1 MSQTVFIMGFVLSL
15 IVPAALAEVPAQELP
30 RTGLLP
36 PTAEDLAWAR
46 KHMIVGRSV
55 KLNALGFQ
63 RINAAVAEN
72 GKALISATA
81 LDIVPF
87 GSEVEGLTGEQ
98 EEAAA
103 SVAPAPTGTVGTT
116 AAPDPIVPLALPA
129 SVDNSLLNAFPP
141 IGNQFGNA
149 CVPFSVTYY
158 TLTHMVSL
166 ANGINAKAGGTAA
179 ALSPKFVYN
188 LFNGGS
194 DGGGS
199 VFTAM
204 QVIMNHGAPHW
215 ANWPYDSN
223 VTVWPLSA
231 SIWRDAISSRAKSM
245 GWIADVNT
253 PAGLENLKTML
264 VNGYV
269 LNFETWI
276 YDWEQ
281 RSISDDPATTA
292 DDAFVGQKICRQ
304 VTSTAGPHAMAIVG
318 YNDNLWL
325 DINGNGFVDTGE
337 KGALKIA
344 NSWGPDYWNSGF
356 YWVAYDAIQFPTK
369 VQGWTQSGTRLPL
382 FKNNPCWMSVQPG
395 YTPTHLAEITV
406 SHRYRNQLKLV
417 LGISGLDTTT
427 PRKGWWPNLVYNGGD
442 YAFDGGS
449 TEKDCNFVLDFSDIV
464 KSSASNRWY
473 LTFGDS
479 SSGSTG
485 TLKSYT
491 LVATSPS
498 NRVVYAGS
506 TMPTTFDYTQRVI
519 WVDYGTTAT
528 VADVTAPPVINTL
541 AVTASKLESVDL
553 KWQDVGDDSTNDWFA
568 AGYDLRYSTNDLNES
583 TWDAATRWTGPLPP
597 GEPGSWSISAYGY
610 GRVTG
615 LISNTTYFFAVK
627 AWDDAGNTNGISN
640 AATGITATILE
651 FTGVTN
657 PLPVATQGSAYR
669 YQMNATGGVP
679 PYTWRDDW
687 MNGLPNSLNIDYYAG
702 LIAGTVSGSTA
713 TGLYTVAIDLKGQN
727 DDQVS
732 SNFLLEVIAP
742 VTNAGSLRFAVTN
755 LVTAETAGMVTTTV
769 TRVGGTVGSVS
780 AQFLAGTRTGS
791 DGYGYGLYAVSTNGS
806 LQWADGNAS
815 TQNLVVAFA
824 SDNLVTTRVVEA
836 VLFNAAGGAVINTAS
851 VCRITL
857 TDVDPALEVTPTNG
871 LSVAE
876 GGTNTLSVRLTR
888 VPPAG
893 AVTVT
898 TALRAGSDPDLAVT
912 TGTNLTFTT
921 GTWSNW
927 QTVVVSALE
936 DGDQDAGTGRV
947 DLALAGAPTISVPAT
962 EFDNDIQIMTTTNVV
977 MMGADTNRTIGIKLA
992 TAPSQAVTVTVARV
1006 SGSTNIIVGSGT
1018 PAVFATTNWNA
1029 WRGVAISASLAG
1041 RAMNVEAT
1049 LRGSSTRALSTD
1061 VQVSAPLVTT
1071 GYGTPYWWLSTQ
1083 AGATNFTTAE
1093 LQDIDNDGAAAWQE
1107 YRAGTAPSNAAS
1119 VFRILRTDVSGTV
1132 SRIWWYGTTNSGVT
1146 TPFIIE
1152 CGPQLGATN
1161 GWTDVSP
1168 ELGRSGT
1175 GTNEWQ
1181 HSPSP
1186 TSGPAFYRVR
1196 IKE

>member
-1 MSQTVFIMGFVLSL
+1 MGLVLSL

-36 PTAEDLAWAR
+36 PSAEDLAWAR
-46 KHMIVGRSV
+46 KHLIIGRSV
-55 KLNALGFQ
+55 KLNALGLE
-63 RINAAVAEN
+63 RINAAAAAT
-72 GKALISATA
+72 GKPVISAA
-81 LDIVPF
+81 GLNVVPF
-87 GSEVEGLTGEQ
+87 GSEVEGLTEEQ
-98 EEAAA
+98 EAAA
-103 SVAPAPTGTVGTT
+103 APTPTGKVGTADAT
-116 AAPDPIVPLALPA
+116 SPVVPLALPA
-129 SVDNSLLNAFPP
+129 AVDNSLLNAFPP
-141 IGNQFGNA
+141 IGNQGGLNS

-199 VFTAM
+199 VHQAM

-215 ANWPYDSN
+215 VNFPYDSN
-223 VTVWPLSA
+223 VTAWPLSA
-231 SIWRDAISSRAKSM
+231 AIWREAISSRARSM

-264 VNGYV
+264 ANGYV

-281 RSISDDPATTA
+281 KSISDDPATTV

-304 VTSTAGPHAMAIVG
+304 VTSTAGLHAMTIVG

-344 NSWGPDYWNSGF
+344 NSWGTGYWNGGF

-369 VQGWTQSGTRLPL
+369 VQGWTQSGTRLPV
-382 FKNNPCWMSVQPG
+382 FRTNPYWMSVQPG
-395 YTPTHLAEITV
+395 YTPSHLAEITV

-427 PRKGWWPNLVYNGGD
+427 PRKGWWPNLVYNGGA

-464 KSSASNRWY
+464 KSPASNRWY

-498 NRVVYAGS
+498 NRVVYAGT

-519 WVDYGTTAT
+519 WVDYGTTST
-528 VADVTAPPVINTL
+528 VADVTAPPVITTL
-541 AVTASKLESVDL
+541 GVTGVGADRADL
-553 KWQDVGDDSTNDWFA
+553 RWQEVGDDSTNDWFVV
-568 AGYDLRYSTNDLNES
+568 GYDLRYSTNDLSES
-583 TWDAATRWTGPLPP
+583 TWAAATQWTGPLPP
-597 GEPGSWSISAYGY
+597 GEPSAGKSTT
-610 GRVTG
+610 VTG
-615 LISNTTYFFAVK
+615 LTPNTTYFFAVK

-640 AATGITATILE
+640 AATGTTATTLE
-651 FTGVTN
+651 FAGVTN
-657 PLPVATQGSAYR
+657 PLPVATRGSAYR
-669 YQMNATGGVP
+669 YQMNATGGLP
-679 PYTWRDDW
+679 RYTWSDDW

-702 LIAGTVSGSTA
+702 LIAGTVSAS
-713 TGLYTVAIDLKGQN
+713 TGLYTVAINLRDQGNQ
-727 DDQVS
+727 QVS
-732 SNFLLEVIAP
+732 SNFVMEVIASD
-742 VTNAGSLRFAVTN
+742 TNAGALRFAVTN
-755 LVTAETAGMVTTTV
+755 FVVAEAAGVVTTSV
-769 TRVGGTVGSVS
+769 TRVGGAVGSVS
-780 AQFLAGTRTGS
+780 AQFLVGDRTGS
-791 DGYGYGLYAVSTNGS
+791 DNYGNGLYAISTNGT
-806 LQWADGNAS
+806 LQWADGDAS
-815 TQNLVVAFA
+815 SRILLVYFEPD
-824 SDNLVTTRVVEA
+824 SIVTPRVVEA
-836 VLFNAAGGAVINTAS
+836 VLFNAGGGAVINTGS
-851 VCRITL
+851 VCRLTL
-857 TDVDPALEVTPTNG
+857 TDDDPALEVTPTNE
-871 LSVAE
+871 LVVAE
-876 GGTNTLSVRLTR
+876 GGTNTLAVRLTR

-893 AVTVT
+893 PVAVTV
-898 TALRAGSDPDLAVT
+898 AIRAGSDPDLVVT
-912 TGTNLTFTT
+912 TGSNLTFTA
-921 GTWSNW
+921 GTWSHW

-936 DGDQDAGTGRV
+936 DGDQDSGTGMV
-947 DLALAGAPTISVPAT
+947 DVALAGAPTVSVPVA
-962 EFDNDIQIMTTTNVV
+962 EFDNDIQIMTTTNWV
-977 MMGADTNRTIGIKLA
+977 MLGTDTNRTIGVKLA
-992 TAPSQAVTVTVARV
+992 TAPPQTVTVTVARV

-1018 PAVFATTNWNA
+1018 PALFAATNWNA
-1029 WRGVAISASLAG
+1029 WRGVKISASLAG
-1041 RAMNVEAT
+1041 CAMNVEAT
-1049 LRGSSTRALSTD
+1049 LRGSSARALSTD
-1061 VQVSAPLVTT
+1061 VLVSAPLVTAA
-1071 GYGTPYWWLSTQ
+1071 YGTPYWWLSTQ
-1083 AGATNFTTAE
+1083 AGATNFVTDE
-1093 LQDIDNDGAAAWQE
+1093 LLDIDHDGAAAWQE

-1119 VFRILRTDVSGTV
+1119 VFRILRMEASGTV
-1132 SRIWWYGTTNSGVT
+1132 SRLWWYGTTNSGVT

-1152 CGPQLGATN
+1152 CGPHVGVTN
-1161 GWTDVSP
+1161 GWADVSP
-1168 ELGRSGT
+1168 ELERSGT

-1181 HSPSP
+1181 HNTAP
-1186 TSGPAFYRVR
+1186 TSGPAFYRVK

>member
-1 MSQTVFIMGFVLSL
+1 MKKVRTVVLAVEALLL
-15 IVPAALAEVPAQELP
+15 IATTALAEAPAQELP

-46 KHMIVGRSV
+46 KHMIIGRSV
-55 KLNALGFQ
+55 KLNALGLQ
-63 RINAAVAEN
+63 RINDAAAEN

-81 LDIVPF
+81 LNVVPF
-87 GSEVEGLTGEQ
+87 GSEVVGLTEEQ

-103 SVAPAPTGTVGTT
+103 SVAPAPTGTVGAT
-116 AAPDPIVPLALPA
+116 AATDPIVPLALPA
-129 SVDNSLLNAFPP
+129 AVDNSLLDAFPP
-141 IGNQFGNA
+141 IGNQGGLNS

-158 TLTHMVSL
+158 TLTHMVSR
-166 ANGINAKAGGTAA
+166 ANGINAKTGGTAA

-223 VTVWPLSA
+223 VTAWPLSA
-231 SIWRDAISSRAKSM
+231 SIWREAIFSRARSM

-325 DINGNGFVDTGE
+325 DINGNGFVDPGE

-344 NSWGPDYWNSGF
+344 NSWGTGYWNSGF
-356 YWVAYDAIQFPTK
+356 YWVAYDAIQLPTK
-369 VQGWTQSGTRLPL
+369 VQGWTQSVTRQPV
-382 FKNNPCWMSVQPG
+382 FRSNPYWMSVQPG
-395 YTPTHLAEITV
+395 YTPSHLAEITV
-406 SHRYRNQLKLV
+406 SHRYRDQLKLV
-417 LGISGLDTTT
+417 LGISGLDTTN
-427 PRKGWWPNLVYNGGD
+427 PRKGWWPNLVYNGGS

-449 TEKDCNFVLDFSDIV
+449 VEKDCNFVLDFSDIV
-464 KSSASNRWY
+464 TSPATNRWY
-473 LTFGDS
+473 LTFEDRQ
-479 SSGSTG
+479 SGSNG

-498 NRVVYAGS
+498 NRVTYAG
-506 TMPTTFDYTQRVI
+506 TMPITFDYTQRVI
-519 WVDYGTTAT
+519 WVDYGTTST
-528 VADVTAPPVINTL
+528 VVDVTAPPVINTL
-541 AVTASKLESVDL
+541 AVTATNSDSLTL
-553 KWQDVGDDSTNDWFA
+553 RWQEVGDDSTNDWLV
-568 AGYDLRYSTNDLNES
+568 AGYDLRYSTNALNES
-583 TWDAATRWTGPLPP
+583 TWAAATRWTGASAP
-597 GEPGSWSISAYGY
+597 GEPGYWASTT
-610 GRVTG
+610 VTG
-615 LISNTTYFFAVK
+615 LIPNTAYFFAVK

-640 AATGITATILE
+640 VATGTTATMLE
-651 FTGVTN
+651 FAGVTN

-679 PYTWRDDW
+679 RYTWSDDW
-687 MNGLPNSLNIDYYAG
+687 MNGLPNNLNIDYYAG

-713 TGLYTVAIDLKGQN
+713 TGLYTVAINLRDQG
-727 DDQVS
+727 DQVS
-732 SNFLLEVIAP
+732 SNFLMEVVAP

-755 LVTAETAGMVTTTV
+755 LVAAETAGMVTTTV
-769 TRVGGTVGSVS
+769 TRVGGATGSVS
-780 AQFLAGTRTGS
+780 AQFLIGTRTGS
-791 DGYGYGLYAVSTNGS
+791 DGYGNGLYAVSTNGT

-815 TQNLVVAFA
+815 TQKLVVACA
-824 SDNLVTTRVVEA
+824 PDNLVTTMVVEA
-836 VLFNAAGGAVINTAS
+836 VLFNAAGGAVINTGS

-857 TDVDPALEVTPTNG
+857 TDDDPALEVTPTNG

-893 AVTVT
+893 PVTVI
-898 TALRAGSDPDLAVT
+898 TAMQAGSDPDLVVT
-912 TGTNLTFTT
+912 AGSNLTFTT

-927 QTVVVSALE
+927 QMVVVSALE
-936 DGDQDAGTGRV
+936 DGDQDSGTGRV
-947 DLALAGAPTISVPAT
+947 EVALAGAPTVSVPAT
-962 EFDNDIQIMTTTNVV
+962 EFDNDIQIMTTTNAV
-977 MMGADTNRTIGIKLA
+977 MMGTDTNRTIGIKLA

-1018 PAVFATTNWNA
+1018 PAVFVATNWNA
-1029 WRGVAISASLAG
+1029 WRGVNISASLAG

-1049 LRGSSTRALSTD
+1049 LRGSSTHALSTD
-1061 VQVSAPLVTT
+1061 VQVSAPLVTAA
-1071 GYGTPYWWLSTQ
+1071 YGTPYWWLSAQ
-1083 AGATNFTTAE
+1083 AGATNFATDE
-1093 LQDIDNDGAAAWQE
+1093 LLDTDHDGAAAWQE

-1119 VFRILRTDVSGTV
+1119 VFRILRMDVSGTV

-1161 GWTDVSP
+1161 GWTNISP
-1168 ELGRSGT
+1168 DLGRSGT

-1181 HSPSP
+1181 YSPSP
-1186 TSGPAFYRVR
+1186 TSGPAFYRVK